1 MTNFMGGALIAILVG
16 CASAPQVWAQSRGSV
31 RLLDIQPTTG
41 VTRVTSG
48 FSPMSGTR
56 LTRFMEDGIEA
67 PAAILAVTWEQTP
80 GLAPA
85 EAALQFDYRMDGE
98 SRVRTQTQPLPPRE
112 RGPRTARFVVPL
124 TEATGRRVS
133 AWRLRVM
140 AGERVLEEVASEA
153 WR

>member
-1 MTNFMGGALIAILVG
+1 MTNFMRGALACILAG
-16 CASAPQVWAQSRGSV
+16 CCGAPVVWAQSRGSV

-48 FSPMSGTR
+48 FSPMAGAR

-67 PAAILAVTWEQTP
+67 PAAILAVTWEQSP

-85 EAALQFDYRMDGE
+85 GVALHFDYRMDGE
-98 SRVRTQTQPLPPRE
+98 SRIRTKIEPLPPRE
-112 RGPRTARFVVPL
+112 RGPKTVRFTVPL
-124 TEATGRRVS
+124 TPASGARVS

-140 AGERVLEEVASEA
+140 AGGQVLEEVASAA
-153 WR
+153 WN